1 MLEKAFICRRMMHS
15 FRLRVSGL
23 PRDASRDSV
32 TALFSSFNPSGY
44 HALQTEAGKNVGH
57 AVVSFPS
64 VEIALEA
71 QSAVN
76 GTFYQG
82 SSPKSSPRRLSVVC
96 DFRGPRIVRDAS
108 LPREPNPRRLIKLVR
123 DKAVGARWPND
134 PVMAS
139 TNESRMLRRY
149 KTGGLPRAHD
159 RQR

>member
-1 MLEKAFICRRMMHS
+1 MLDKAWICRRMTHS

-23 PRDASRDSV
+23 PSDASRDSV
-32 TALFSSFNPSGY
+32 TSLFSPFNLSGY
-44 HALQTEAGKNVGH
+44 ETLQTESGKGVGH
-57 AVVSFPS
+57 AVISFPS
-64 VEIALEA
+64 VEMALEA

-76 GTFYQG
+76 GTFFQE
-82 SSPKSSPRRLSVVC
+82 SSSNSSPRRLSVVC